1 MTYRQAI
8 KMFKETYADLYEN
21 EADYWTAHE
30 CLANFTD
37 ILCKNGD
44 ITQKQYDTWDTP
56 FPYGQRLGVRKVY
69 VSLRDC
75 KGKTIPKRITK

>member
-1 MTYRQAI
+1 MTYRQAVKI
-8 KMFKETYADLYEN
+8 FRETYVGLYEK
-21 EADYWTAHE
+21 EVDYWTAHE
-30 CLANFTD
+30 YWANFTD

-44 ITQKQYDTWDTP
+44 ITQKQYDTWETP
-56 FPYGQRLGVRKVY
+56 FPYGQRLGVHKVY